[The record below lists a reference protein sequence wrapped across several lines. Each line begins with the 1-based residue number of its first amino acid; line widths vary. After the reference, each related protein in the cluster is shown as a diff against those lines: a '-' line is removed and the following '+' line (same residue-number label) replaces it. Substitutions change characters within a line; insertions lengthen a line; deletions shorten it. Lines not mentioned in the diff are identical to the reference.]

1 MHSSPKPLSKKDQ
14 ILSLYKAGAN
24 SIGEIA
30 ALSHS
35 RPSYVAEVLRKENI
49 VGGYFD
55 LYTSSEQPMNIHSS
69 LFANRLG
76 FRTENIA
83 RRSVQYIDRLYRQ
96 FAHTGDRAGQHHAL
110 VVALTMMNRA
120 WWSKKP
126 NEANIFRAWLLRQI
140 ADIDKEEPSLPVSKK
155 QIKERVQQR

>member
-1 MHSSPKPLSKKDQ
+1 MNPSPKPISKKDQ

-24 SIGEIA
+24 SVGEIA

-35 RPSYVAEVLRKENI
+35 RPSYVAEVLRKEKI
-49 VGGYFD
+49 LGGYFD
-55 LYTSSEQPMNIHSS
+55 LYTPTEQAMNIHSS

-83 RRSVQYIDRLYRQ
+83 KRSVHYIDRLYQQ
-96 FAHTGDRAGQHHAL
+96 FRRTGDRAGEHHAL

-120 WWSKKP
+120 WWTKKHK
-126 NEANIFRAWLLRQI
+126 EANIFRAWLIKQLTAMDAQSDLLPESKRQI
-140 ADIDKEEPSLPVSKK
+140 A
-155 QIKERVQQR
+155 ERVR